1 MNLEQCEFCARPVI
15 GLMGQ
20 AEKLDSYYLGDES
33 PPEETAGVWHS
44 RCLHDSPYREEWYA
58 ARLRNFTEVRGYR
71 EAAETEAWTVVRHPR
86 TDERIG
92 FSRNGDLLGL
102 TFDGGPLRK
111 VPGGTVY
118 GERYREFNL
127 QLDDE
132 AAIRTIQDSLSA
144 TKKFPVLGLFDL
156 LGIADRVVHPEALT
170 DAAFVW
176 TRPLAKLW
184 QRTWVS
190 ACCEYG
196 VFVPAELEPYV
207 SRKKPGAAGG

>member
-1 MNLEQCEFCARPVI
+1 MNLMRCVACDRPVLSFP
-15 GLMGQ
+15 GEFEM
-20 AEKLDSYYLGDES
+20 LDSYYLGDDS
-33 PPEETAGVWHS
+33 PPADTAGKWHS

-58 ARLRNFTEVRGYR
+58 ARLRNFTAVRGYR
-71 EAAETEAWTVVRHPR
+71 EVAETEAWTVVRHPR

-118 GERYREFNL
+118 GESYREFNL
-127 QLDDE
+127 ELDDE
-132 AAIRTIQDSLSA
+132 AAIRTIQDSLRA
-144 TKKFPVLGLFDL
+144 TKKYPVLGLFDL
-156 LGIADRVVHPEALT
+156 LGIMDRVVHPEALK

-190 ACCEYG
+190 ARCEYG
-196 VFVPAELEPYV
+196 VSVPAELEPYV
-207 SRKKPGAAGG
+207 SRKKPGAGGG